1 MSAMARQPEAPGELL
16 RFWRRHRR
24 LSQMDLSLEAN
35 VSAKHLSF
43 VETGRARASRQLLV
57 HLADRLQIP
66 LRERNR
72 LMLAAGFA
80 PHYQELAFDDRAL
93 RPLHTAL
100 DGLLAMHQPSPALVV
115 DAQWQLV
122 AHNDAARL
130 LWDGIDPALLAP
142 PINVLRLA
150 CHPGGLPSIST
161 ITPICSGTL
170 LDRVRRQARDDADAA
185 LLALVDEMDGY
196 LSAAGARGDEKGGWT
211 GDGVTAGFGLRTALG
226 EVRLFTIIA
235 TLGSPLE
242 VNAGSLAIETFL
254 PADAESAERLRRLA
268 DPGAV
273 APLT

>member
-1 MSAMARQPEAPGELL
+1 MTAMTHEPEAPGELL

-24 LSQMDLSLEAN
+24 LSQLDLALEAS
-35 VSAKHLSF
+35 VSTKHLSF

-80 PHYQELAFDDRAL
+80 PHYRELEFDDRAL
-93 RPLHTAL
+93 RPLHAAL
-100 DGLLAMHQPSPALVV
+100 DGMLAMHQPSPALVV
-115 DAQWQLV
+115 DAQWQLI
-122 AHNDAARL
+122 AHNDAAHL
-130 LWDGIDPALLAP
+130 LWDGVDPALLQP
-142 PINVLRLA
+142 PVNVLRLA

-161 ITPICSGTL
+161 MTPVCSGTL
-170 LDRVRRQARDDADAA
+170 LDRVRRQARDDADAP
-185 LLALVDEMDGY
+185 LLALVEEMDGY
-196 LSAAGARGDEKGGWT
+196 LSAAGADEPGGWT

-268 DPGAV
+268 DAGV
-273 APLT
+273 AASLT